1 MLQLVAAGKPTA
13 DPMSEVF
20 AHLFLAMT
28 NYRLGLNEQA
38 LASYAE
44 ANRLSKSIKP
54 PCWVS
59 KLQHELLA
67 DEARAIINGSREIL
81 PGTISNSE

>member
-1 MLQLVAAGKPTA
+1 
-13 DPMSEVF
+13 MSEVF

-28 NYRLGLNEQA
+28 NYQLGLTEQA

-44 ANRLSKSIKP
+44 ANRLSKRIKP

-59 KLQHELLA
+59 KLQHKLLA
-67 DEARAIINGSREIL
+67 DEARAIINGSREPL
-81 PGTISNSE
+81 TDKNSNSSRNQ